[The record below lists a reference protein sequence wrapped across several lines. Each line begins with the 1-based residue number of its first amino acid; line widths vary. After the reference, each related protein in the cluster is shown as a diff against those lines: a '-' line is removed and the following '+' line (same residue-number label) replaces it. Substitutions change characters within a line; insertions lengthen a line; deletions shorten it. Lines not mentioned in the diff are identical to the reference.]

1 MHIRT
6 KIVSAAVGVALAWGA
21 AEQSKAATFVIGGFA
36 GACYQAAKAGRSNPD
51 SIDLC
56 TWALSREPL
65 NAHDRA
71 GTLVNRGAM
80 YLNNRDLDQAHADFD
95 KAMAIEPGLGEA
107 HVGEGVW
114 LINQERFAE
123 AESQIDIGLAGGIEE
138 QEKAYYFRGLA
149 RWGQDDF
156 KGAYLDFQKALE
168 LKPGW
173 DLPRR
178 QLAHFQVSPA
188 S

>member
-1 MHIRT
+1 MHIRARLA
-6 KIVSAAVGVALAWGA
+6 SAAAIAALTWSA
-21 AEQSKAATFVIGGFA
+21 AGQPRAATVVIGGLA
-36 GACYQAAKAGRSNPD
+36 GACFQAAKAGRVGPD

-56 TWALSREPL
+56 TLALSREPL

-71 GTLVNRGAM
+71 GTFVNRGAM
-80 YLNNRDLDQAHADFD
+80 YLNNRDLDQAHADFV
-95 KAMAIEPGLGEA
+95 KAIAIEPALGEA

-123 AESQIDIGLAGGIEE
+123 AESQIDVGLNHGIEE

-156 KGAYLDFQKALE
+156 KGAYLDFQKALA

-173 DLPRR
+173 ELPLR
-178 QLAHFQVSPA
+178 QLAHFKVSPA